1 MSFAQAQYRTTT
13 VNTASPVRLLVQ
25 LYDGAIRFMS
35 QAIEAHKTG
44 DNATRG
50 ERLRRAHAV
59 VTELQ
64 VSLIPSHAP
73 ELCEELERLYDF
85 VLYAIAEGSMYGRVE
100 KVPGAINVMRELRS
114 AWHELASR

>member
-35 QAIEAHKTG
+35 QALEADREG
-44 DNATRG
+44 DHATRG
-50 ERLRRAHAV
+50 NRLRRAHAV

-64 VSLIPSHAP
+64 VSLVSSHAP
-73 ELCEELERLYDF
+73 ELCEELERLYEF
-85 VLYAIAEGSMYGRVE
+85 VLYVITEGSMHGRME
-100 KVPGAINVMRELRS
+100 KLPGAISVMRELRS
-114 AWHELASR
+114 AWAELANR